1 MSRKSIMYFILNY
14 YVNLLDQ
21 SYCHAMKFEIVKSR
35 IEKLT

>member
-14 YVNLLDQ
+14 YVHLLDQ
-21 SYCHAMKFEIVKSR
+21 SYFHAMKFEIVKSR